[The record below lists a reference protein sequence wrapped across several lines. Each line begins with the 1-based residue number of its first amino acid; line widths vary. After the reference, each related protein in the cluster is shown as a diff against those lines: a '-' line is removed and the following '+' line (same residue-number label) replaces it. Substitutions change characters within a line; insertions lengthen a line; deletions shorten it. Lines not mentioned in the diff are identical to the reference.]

1 MRNMR
6 NNPFSLNFGSEPA
19 LFIPRYDEQ
28 NRIRETFASENPSSH
43 IFMLMGARGSG
54 KTVLMT
60 SVSHDIC
67 QEKNWIHI
75 DLNSEG
81 DLMNSLASQ
90 IYSITEEKYPR
101 IKLNVSFNG
110 LGISLEKEEKYYDI
124 QTDIDRMLK
133 TLDKKGIRV
142 LITLDEASNSANI
155 RLFTSYFQHCLRE
168 KLPVFLIMT
177 GLFKNIRA
185 LQNNRSQTFLR
196 RAPKIELEPLNIRRI
211 AMQYKDIFKLDDRES
226 DEMARLTGGYSYG
239 FQVLGYL
246 VFEAGKKKPD
256 KAILSEYMLNL
267 EECSY
272 EKIWE
277 ELSEGERRVARAI
290 AELPANSTVR
300 EIREKIGIDSNNF
313 STYQNVLQKSG
324 ILSKESAY
332 GRVDFSLPFFRE
344 FVLGL

>member
-1 MRNMR
+1 MR
-6 NNPFSLNFGSEPA
+6 NNPFSLNFGSEPG

-28 NRIRETFASENPSSH
+28 NRIRDTFMSENPSTH
-43 IFMLMGARGSG
+43 IYMLMGARGTG

-67 QEKNWIHI
+67 WEKNWIHI

-90 IYSITEEKYPR
+90 IYSITEEKYPK
-101 IKLNVSFNG
+101 IKLSVSFKG
-110 LGISLEKEEKYYDI
+110 MGISLEKEEKYSDI

-133 TLDKKGIRV
+133 MLDKKGIRV
-142 LITLDEASNSANI
+142 LITLDEASNSSNI

-185 LQNNRSQTFLR
+185 LQNNRSHTFLR
-196 RAPKIELEPLNIRRI
+196 RTPKIELEPLNIKRI
-211 AMQYKDIFKLDDRES
+211 AYKYKEIFELNDDES

-239 FQVLGYL
+239 FQILGYI
-246 VFEAGKKKPD
+246 VYDSGKRKPD
-256 KAILSEYMLNL
+256 KEAITEYKLNL

-272 EKIWE
+272 DKIWE
-277 ELSEGERRVARAI
+277 ELSEGERRVAHAI
-290 AELPANSTVR
+290 ADSPANSTVKD
-300 EIREKIGIDSNNF
+300 IREKIGIDSNNF

-344 FVLGL
+344 FVKEI